1 MSTLINDIKFA
12 FRQLRKSPC
21 FTAVAIV
28 SLALGIGANTAVFS
42 LINGVL
48 FKTLPVHDPEQL
60 RVICWSGS
68 DVSMKRYSGSGKRLA
83 SGLYCKV
90 TERIPIMTKVQVVLS
105 LPGKTEKSPRKDMD
119 IDGIVVREHP
129 VKKDGRV
136 THYDV
141 AIFFNTLMPRER
153 ETLVKYISK
162 KSG

>member
-1 MSTLINDIKFA
+1 MKE
-12 FRQLRKSPC
+12 RVERRKYPRVRDKNIS
-21 FTAVAIV
+21 VKLSSDGV
-28 SLALGIGANTAVFS
+28 QSLTQS
-42 LINGVL
+42 L
-48 FKTLPVHDPEQL
+48 
-60 RVICWSGS
+60 
-68 DVSMKRYSGSGKRLA
+68 DVSA

-105 LPGKTEKSPRKDMD
+105 LPGKTKKSPKINMD

-153 ETLVKYISK
+153 EKLIKYISK
-162 KSG
+162 KP